1 MNSVYQRSPSLHA
14 RPILLCLTVIESIP
28 TQRTA
33 GRVARLEPLV
43 QAHGVECILA
53 GAAPL
58 VGQLPVGAD
67 DGVADGALG
76 LAFEGTNHVALV
88 SDETVNQGAVL
99 RTNTFQSV
107 LVE

>member
-1 MNSVYQRSPSLHA
+1 MLTSFPLPSLRA
-14 RPILLCLTVIESIP
+14 RPILICLTVIESIP

-33 GRVARLEPLV
+33 GRVARLEPLE

-58 VGQLPVGAD
+58 VGQLPVGAN

-76 LAFEGTNHVALV
+76 LTFQVTNHVALV
-88 SDETVNQGAVL
+88 REEAVNQGAVL
-99 RTNTFQSV
+99 WTNAFQSD